1 MHILLEGIFVPHVT
15 PFDEDEE
22 INEEVLRELVDY
34 FIDAGICGLVTL
46 GSNGEFPYLSFEE
59 KLEVLKIVVDETNNR
74 VPIIA
79 GTGENSTKETIKLT
93 EEAWNIGVDAVLIV
107 PPYYFKPNEREIF
120 AHYSKIAEK
129 VDTPILIYNVPK
141 FTGYNISIDV
151 VEKLVEE
158 HSNIIGIKDSSGSI
172 GRISELIR
180 VVGDRISVL
189 AGTGD
194 LIYPSLILGAHG
206 AVIAIANVTPRM
218 CVELYNAFQERKFER
233 AKKLQIKLTY
243 LNEVIVKRR
252 DQISA
257 VKEAMNIRG
266 LNVGYPRY
274 PSLPL
279 QEEEVEEIERVLE
292 EFGLLLL

>member
-22 INEEVLRELVDY
+22 INEGVLRELVGY
-34 FIDAGICGLVTL
+34 FIDAGVRGLVTL
-46 GSNGEFPYLSFEE
+46 GSNGEFPCLSFEE
-59 KLEVLKIVVDETNNR
+59 KLEVLKIVIDETSSR

-93 EEAWNIGVDAVLIV
+93 GEAWNLGVDAVLVV
-107 PPYYFKPNEREIF
+107 PPYYFKPDEREIF

-158 HSNIIGIKDSSGSI
+158 YSNIIGIKDSSGSI

-194 LIYPSLILGAHG
+194 LIYPSLVLGAHG
-206 AVIAIANVTPRM
+206 AVVAIANVVPRM
-218 CVELYNAFQERKFER
+218 CVEVYNAFQERKFER

-252 DQISA
+252 NQISA

-279 QEEEVEEIERVLE
+279 QKEEVDEIERVLE
-292 EFGLLLL
+292 ESGLLPL